1 MFISSCYFI
10 YNAWRDKAAEREF
23 DIVDDTGTRS
33 SSEIQEKKWA
43 KKSNFKQI
51 YVNVT
56 KQVNSYGRIIHLE
69 FILT

>member
-51 YVNVT
+51 YVNQRVFKT
-56 KQVNSYGRIIHLE
+56 QSSISDEIYFRK
-69 FILT
+69 

>member
-33 SSEIQEKKWA
+33 SSEIQEKNWA

>member
-23 DIVDDTGTRS
+23 DILDDTGTRS
-33 SSEIQEKKWA
+33 SSEIQEKKWT

>member
-33 SSEIQEKKWA
+33 SSEIQEKNGP
-43 KKSNFKQI
+43 KK
-51 YVNVT
+51 VT
-56 KQVNSYGRIIHLE
+56 LNKYM
-69 FILT
+69 

>member
-23 DIVDDTGTRS
+23 DILDDTGTRS